1 VRAAHARYALAVTID
16 AVPTGLAP
24 SLYACFE
31 REDWAA
37 RAPRIPMPLTADEIA
52 RVRSLGDRLDLRE
65 VAEVYLPLSRLLSIH
80 AAAARSLGDRANAF
94 LQRAEPPTPFVVG
107 IAGSVAAGKSTVA
120 RVLTELVRRW
130 PGLPSVELVST
141 DGFLLPNA
149 ELERR
154 GIMHRKGF
162 PESYDRRALLEFVS
176 DLKAGAPEVRAPVY
190 SHLVY
195 DRVPDQERIIR
206 RPDMVIV
213 EGLNV
218 LQPSSRADERAVS
231 DLFDF
236 SIYVHADP
244 DDLERWYIERW
255 LTLRDTAFADP
266 SSYFHRYAGLTDA
279 QAVERARELWRGIN
293 LPNLRENIL
302 PTQHR
307 ARLIID
313 KRADHAARRML
324 LRKL

>member
-1 VRAAHARYALAVTID
+1 M
-16 AVPTGLAP
+16 P
-24 SLYACFE
+24 S
-31 REDWAA
+31 
-37 RAPRIPMPLTADEIA
+37 PLTPAEIA
-52 RVRSLGDRLDLRE
+52 RVRGLGDRLDLAE
-65 VAEVYLPLSRLLSIH
+65 VAEVYLPISRLLSVNAGAVRELD
-80 AAAARSLGDRANAF
+80 AASAGFLGRERSA
-94 LQRAEPPTPFVVG
+94 TPYLVG

-120 RVLTELVRRW
+120 RVLTELARRW
-130 PGLPSVELVST
+130 PGSPRVELVST
-141 DGFLLPNA
+141 DGFLHPNA

-162 PESYDRRALLEFVS
+162 PESYDRRALLAFATAI
-176 DLKAGAPEVRAPVY
+176 KAGASEVRAPVY

-195 DRVPDQERIIR
+195 DRVPGQERVIR
-206 RPDMVIV
+206 HPDIVIL

-218 LQPSSRADERAVS
+218 LQPSPRVDERAIS

-236 SIYVHADP
+236 SVYVHAEP
-244 DDLERWYIERW
+244 HDLERWYVERW
-255 LTLRDTAFADP
+255 LALRDTAFADP
-266 SSYFHRYAGLTDA
+266 TSYFHRYATLSDEA
-279 QAVERARELWRGIN
+279 AVERARDLWRTIN

-313 KRADHAARRML
+313 KRADHTAGEVL